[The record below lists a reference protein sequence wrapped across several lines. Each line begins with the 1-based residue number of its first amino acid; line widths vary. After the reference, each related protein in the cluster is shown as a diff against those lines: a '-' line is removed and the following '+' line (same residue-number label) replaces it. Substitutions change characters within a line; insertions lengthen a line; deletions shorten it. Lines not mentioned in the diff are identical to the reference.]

1 MPAPK
6 QHDIIIVKKKRG
18 GHAGHHGGAWK
29 VAYADFVTAMMAF
42 FLVMWIIG
50 QSHIVRS
57 AVAGY
62 FRDPGIFNYEKSN
75 GVMEGEKVGIAPQ
88 APVSVHEIDPK
99 LSEADRLALQKA
111 GDRIRQALEKM
122 PEFKD
127 LKDQIEIQMTNEG
140 LRIQM
145 IDSSKMGFFDTGSAV
160 VNAEGEKIL
169 VAIAQEL
176 GKLPNGVV
184 IEGYTDSRQYSKGD
198 TYTNWDLSAD
208 RANAARRVMER
219 HGVDPSQVR
228 EVRGYADT
236 NLRIPKNPLDPR
248 NRRVSIL
255 VRYVG
260 TTDAAPIPEMS
271 KPIGGPETLNGRPAA
286 DAPVAKPTIAPSR
299 PNLAPAKAGGAG
311 SH

>member
-1 MPAPK
+1 MPPPK
-6 QHDIIIVKKKRG
+6 QHDVIIIKKKHG

-57 AVAGY
+57 SVAGY

-88 APVSVHEIDPK
+88 APISIQRIDPK
-99 LSEADRLALQKA
+99 LSEADHRALQEA
-111 GDRIRQALEKM
+111 GKRIQEALERM
-122 PEFKD
+122 PEFKQ

-140 LRIQM
+140 LRIQL

-169 VAIAQEL
+169 MAIAREL
-176 GKLPNGVV
+176 AKLPNGVV

-208 RANAARRVMER
+208 RANSARRVLER
-219 HGVDPSQVR
+219 NGVQAGQIQ
-228 EVRGYADT
+228 EVRGYGDT
-236 NLRIPKNPLDPR
+236 HLRVPSDPLDAR
-248 NRRVSIL
+248 NRRVSML

-260 TTDAAPIPEMS
+260 TTDANPVPDMS
-271 KPIGGPETLNGRPAA
+271 SPIGKAETLGGKPVTGVVGGRAP
-286 DAPVAKPTIAPSR
+286 APV
-299 PNLAPAKAGGAG
+299 KAGGGARR
-311 SH
+311 